1 MEERERILRLWFDMW
16 LQQQDLGIESIF
28 AEDVVYVESW
38 GPRYQGRDLVK
49 HWFEEWNTRGKVEI
63 WEIRQFFHKGSE
75 TVVEWYFQNRMTT
88 GAVEDFDGM
97 SLAEW
102 TEENRIK
109 FLKEFGCNRG
119 CYNPYQYGDPPQF
132 REEKAMWF

>member
-16 LQQQDLGIESIF
+16 LQQQNLGIESIF

-75 TVVEWYFQNRMTT
+75 TVVEWYFQNRPPAPLRTLT
-88 GAVEDFDGM
+88 GCPWWSGLRKTGSNF
-97 SLAEW
+97 
-102 TEENRIK
+102 
-109 FLKEFGCNRG
+109 
-119 CYNPYQYGDPPQF
+119 
-132 REEKAMWF
+132 